1 MNRNVKK
8 GLVWMTACC
17 GFMMVQVPF
26 GAQAAQSSVAETIPP
41 YVEVP
46 EKGEYKMGGDNPAVG
61 HDGKLQTGTEFY
73 LRIENP
79 KSVIQDS
86 GGSGSSGGSG
96 NNGGSGNSGGS
107 GSNGGS
113 GNRGTSRGSRNS
125 GGSDDSSAKPRSITY
140 ANFPMGNDVEM
151 EELGELAD
159 QDGNLPKTGDYGPD
173 KIVLCELAL
182 LFGTGYLLCDYY
194 EKRNEKKQNSV
205 Q

>member
-96 NNGGSGNSGGS
+96 NNGGSGN
-107 GSNGGS
+107 
-113 GNRGTSRGSRNS
+113 RGTSRGSRSS

-151 EELGELAD
+151 EALGELAD

>member
-1 MNRNVKK
+1 
-8 GLVWMTACC
+8 
-17 GFMMVQVPF
+17 
-26 GAQAAQSSVAETIPP
+26 
-41 YVEVP
+41 VEVP
-46 EKGEYKMGGDNPAVG
+46 EKGEYKMGGDNPAVD

-79 KSVIQDS
+79 KPVVKSS
-86 GGSGSSGGSG
+86 GGSSGGG
-96 NNGGSGNSGGS
+96 GGS
-107 GSNGGS
+107 
-113 GNRGTSRGSRNS
+113 
-125 GGSDDSSAKPRSITY
+125 SDDSSSEPQSITY
-140 ANFPMGNDVEM
+140 ANFPMGNDEL

-194 EKRNEKKQNSV
+194 EKRNEKKRNSV

>member
-8 GLVWMTACC
+8 GLVLLTACYS
-17 GFMMVQVPF
+17 FMMVQVPF

-46 EKGEYKMGGDNPAVG
+46 EKGEYKMGGDNPAVD

-79 KSVIQDS
+79 KSVIK
-86 GGSGSSGGSG
+86 
-96 NNGGSGNSGGS
+96 NSGGS
-107 GSNGGS
+107 NGG
-113 GNRGTSRGSRNS
+113 RGTSRGSRSS
-125 GGSDDSSAKPRSITY
+125 GGSDDSTSEPQSITY
-140 ANFPMGNDVEM
+140 ANFPMGNDEL

-159 QDGNLPKTGDYGPD
+159 QNGNLPKTGDYGPD

-182 LFGTGYLLCDYY
+182 LFGTGYLLCDIY
-194 EKRNEKKQNSV
+194 EKRNEKKRNSV